1 MKDQFINFIHDLQDQ
16 ICGAIEAQDGRARF
30 REDQWQRAAG
40 GGGKT
45 RVIADGLVFEKGGVN
60 TSVVH
65 GELPELIRERF
76 GVEQGYFMA
85 AGLSLVIHPVNPHVP
100 TVHANYRYFEL
111 YDREG
116 GEIRDAWFGGGADLT
131 PYFLNESDARHF
143 HEVHKTAC
151 DKIDVSLYPKFK
163 PDCDKYFYNT
173 HRGESRGIGGIFYDY
188 MRPVNVPTSGGERH
202 TGSGYPDLT
211 WEQLFGLAQVNG
223 QAFIDAYIPIVER
236 NKLVAWTEEERYWQ
250 EIRRGRYVEFNL
262 IHDRGTLFGLK
273 TDGRVESILMS
284 LPPRVRWDYDFQ
296 VKSGSPES
304 ALVEVLREPREWV
317 S

>member
-1 MKDQFINFIHDLQDQ
+1 MKHQFIDFIHELQDR
-16 ICGAIEAQDGRARF
+16 ICTVLEAQDDQARF
-30 REDQWQRAAG
+30 REDAWDRPAG

-45 RVIADGLVFEKGGVN
+45 RVIAHGTVFEKGGVN

-65 GELPELIRERF
+65 GELPEIIRERF
-76 GVEQGYFMA
+76 GVDQGYFMA

-131 PYFLNESDARHF
+131 PYYLSEADARHF
-143 HEVHKTAC
+143 HLVHRQAC
-151 DKIDVSLYPKFK
+151 DHIDPSLYPKFK
-163 PDCDKYFYNT
+163 PDCDAYFYNT

-188 MRPVNVPTSGGERH
+188 MRPVDVPAPSLDRH
-202 TGSGYPDLT
+202 TGTGYPDLS
-211 WEQLFGLAQVNG
+211 WEQLFGLAQLNG
-223 QAFIDAYIPIVER
+223 QAFIDAYLPIVER
-236 NKLVAWTEEERYWQ
+236 NKSLAWTQEERYWQ

-284 LPPRVRWDYDFQ
+284 LPPRVRWDYDYQ
-296 VKSGSPES
+296 VNPGSPES
-304 ALVEVLREPREWV
+304 VLVSVLKTPRQWL

>member
-1 MKDQFINFIHDLQDQ
+1 MKDRFIDFIHDLQDR
-16 ICGAIEAQDGRARF
+16 ICEAIEAQDGRAKF
-30 REDQWQRAAG
+30 HEDQWQRTAG

-45 RVIADGLVFEKGGVN
+45 RVIANGLVFEKGGVN

-76 GVEQGYFMA
+76 GVDQGYFMA
-85 AGLSLVIHPVNPHVP
+85 AGLSLVIHPVNPHIP

-111 YDREG
+111 YDRAG

-131 PYFLNESDARHF
+131 PYFLYESDARHF
-143 HEVHKTAC
+143 HRIHKAAC
-151 DKIDVSLYPKFK
+151 DKIDASLYQKFK
-163 PDCDKYFYNT
+163 PDCDRYFHNT

-188 MRPVNVPTSGGERH
+188 MRPIDVPNTGKERH
-202 TGSGYPDLT
+202 TGTEYPDLT
-211 WEQLFGLAQVNG
+211 WEQLFELAKLNG
-223 QAFIDAYIPIVER
+223 QAFIDAYIPVVER
-236 NKLVAWTEEERYWQ
+236 NKSVSWTEEERYWQ

-296 VKSGSPES
+296 IEQGSPQA
-304 ALVEVLREPREWV
+304 ALIDVLRKPREWV